1 MKPGD
6 MMPGD
11 LLFVEFL
18 ADVFCYRLEQRP
30 DNENEDDLCFF
41 AKGPIILVRRPLGHR
56 MWKVLTSQGFGFIAE
71 HELQNKTKFES
82 GL

>member
-1 MKPGD
+1 MKMKKD

-11 LLFVEFL
+11 LLFVENL

-30 DNENEDDLCFF
+30 DNENEGDHPCQ
-41 AKGPIILVRRPLGHR
+41 KTPGSQNVEG
-56 MWKVLTSQGFGFIAE
+56 LTSQGFGFIAE
-71 HELQNKTKFES
+71 HELQNKTKLES